1 MAEIRET
8 LTLQDQFSGPL
19 ERYLQKMERAAAGT
33 DRSKEKTVQMSAA
46 TQDLV
51 DRLIPLQ
58 NAVQEAFT
66 PNEASRNMEQLISQ
80 MRRMGLV
87 WTSTDAEAHAADLI
101 LNDGLQ
107 ELANQGMVT
116 ADAVARASYEEKAAK
131 AAAKQAAMEE
141 AEAARQAAAEK
152 RAAAKMAAQAARQAA
167 AEEKAAAEE
176 AAEAQEKHRKRIERV
191 KDALGGLSKQNAAEI
206 LGKQFRRF
214 GLALFSV
221 SRILNALK
229 SALERAPESI
239 QTSWEN
245 AGNSMN
251 DLFAKT
257 VVSALQT
264 MQPAIDRLNEALNS
278 EAGQK
283 LAHGLETL
291 GNVAGQ
297 AIGFLLDKV
306 SGLVEFLGNNFQE
319 AMTVAAAVAGL
330 FAVKMLMS
338 AIATAAANLPIILFI
353 GLIAAA
359 VSGLM
364 SAGVT
369 SEQIFGA
376 IGSAAG
382 WLYALVYN
390 LIADAWNIIAVFAEF
405 FANVFNDPVGAVARL
420 FFGTFDAILGIVET
434 VAGAIDTLLGSDM
447 AGAVSGFREK
457 MQKWVNDKFGE
468 NQIQIERMEKLGYNE
483 TMDKFSNAAADLAS
497 SLSDF
502 SLSNQ
507 ASPDLSDISDNTSGI
522 SKNVSDIA
530 KNFSMSDEDLKALVD
545 IAERRYV
552 NRVNVTAQTPVITV
566 NGQNTGNT
574 AADRQS
580 LANAIRDILLEQ
592 SASGSLRST
601 ASAF

>member
-1 MAEIRET
+1 MAKIRET

-19 ERYLQKMERAAAGT
+19 ERYLQKMERAAAST

-167 AEEKAAAEE
+167 AEEKAAAEA
-176 AAEAQEKHRKRIERV
+176 AAEAQEKHRKRIESV
-191 KDALGGLSKQNAAEI
+191 KDALGGLSKQNAAEG
-206 LGKQFRRF
+206 LRKQFRRF
-214 GLALFSV
+214 GLTLFSV

-364 SAGVT
+364 SAGIT

-483 TMDKFSNAAADLAS
+483 AMDKFSNAAADLAS

-502 SLSNQ
+502 SLSNTIQ
-507 ASPDLSDISDNTSGI
+507 
-522 SKNVSDIA
+522 
-530 KNFSMSDEDLKALVD
+530 
-545 IAERRYV
+545 
-552 NRVNVTAQTPVITV
+552 
-566 NGQNTGNT
+566 
-574 AADRQS
+574 
-580 LANAIRDILLEQ
+580 
-592 SASGSLRST
+592 
-601 ASAF
+601 